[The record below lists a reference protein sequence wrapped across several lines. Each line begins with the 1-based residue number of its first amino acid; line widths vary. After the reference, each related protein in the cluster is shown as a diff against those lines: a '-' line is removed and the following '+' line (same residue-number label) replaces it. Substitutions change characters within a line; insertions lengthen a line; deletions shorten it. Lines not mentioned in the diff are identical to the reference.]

1 MSRYFAEQTKFSG
14 KLTYRMMKNFKLKH
28 LILIGKKMPTDR
40 CTKPRFTK
48 AIPNAKSTIR
58 NGISFNQGQ
67 QLCYRY
73 DG

>member
-1 MSRYFAEQTKFSG
+1 MSRYFYRAD
-14 KLTYRMMKNFKLKH
+14 KLKCKANVTRMENSRLKH
-28 LILIGKKMPTDR
+28 LIPLGKMIVIDG
-40 CTKPRFTK
+40 FTEPFK
-48 AIPNAKSTIR
+48 RNQFSIQ